1 MSSPLADADGSTGG
15 LGAVNTL
22 PQIKTQIDMTLAV
35 ARSCKLYGAD
45 AIAYVQGNV
54 QECRVDCVLPV
65 AKEARIPLASVAQ
78 DIAGAPGAVGAGA
91 SLARPGKQSCPRDS
105 DDAFVQNDTD
115 EEDGIPTRVR
125 IRTALA
131 RHVANRGTICV
142 VCRKRSC
149 LPRRLGTGGGLRNDD
164 CGPVRTKVPGQSCH
178 RNHRMGADRTSNPGL
193 ELPRS
198 NARVCFAYGSRPSR
212 IRAEGGGV

>member
-1 MSSPLADADGSTGG
+1 MNSKNFVSSNAENLFSPS
-15 LGAVNTL
+15 N
-22 PQIKTQIDMTLAV
+22 
-35 ARSCKLYGAD
+35 KLYRAE
-45 AIAYVQGNV
+45 AIAYVQTNV
-54 QECRVDCVLPV
+54 QECRADCILPV
-65 AKEARIPLASVAQ
+65 ATEARIHLASVAQ
-78 DIAGAPGAVGAGA
+78 DIAEAPGAAGAGA
-91 SLARPGKQSCPRDS
+91 SLARPGKQNCPKDS
-105 DDAFVQNDTD
+105 DNAFVQNDSD

-142 VCRKRSC
+142 VCRRRSC
-149 LPRRLGTGGGLRNDD
+149 LPRRLGTSGGLRNDD

-178 RNHRMGADRTSNPGL
+178 RNRRMGADSTGNPVL

-212 IRAEGGGV
+212 ICAEDGGV